1 MNDDERIIALTQ
13 EVLKYNR
20 MLQFYGV
27 RDHQVKNTK
36 IDFRIAALRI
46 IFRSFQIAFVI
57 LICAPVI
64 LMMMPLFYMTQRVSH
79 EKMKEAKAG
88 SKVKISGKDVV
99 TTWKLLTALVVAPLL
114 WIFYS
119 VNT

>member
-1 MNDDERIIALTQ
+1 VKGLTQ

-20 MLQFYGV
+20 MLAFYGV

-36 IDFRIAALRI
+36 IDIRIAVFRML
-46 IFRSFQIAFVI
+46 FRSLQIAFVI

-64 LMMMPLFYMTQRVSH
+64 LMMAPLFYLTRRVSH
-79 EKMKEAKAG
+79 EKMKEALAG

-99 TTWKLLTALVVAPLL
+99 STWKLLTAIVVAPLL
-114 WIFYS
+114 WGFYT
-119 VNT
+119 VRVG

>member
-1 MNDDERIIALTQ
+1 MKDDVRVKAFTQ

-20 MLQFYGV
+20 MLNFYGV

-36 IDFRIAALRI
+36 IDFRVAAFRI
-46 IFRSFQIAFVI
+46 FFRLFQLAFVI

-64 LMMMPLFYMTQRVSH
+64 LMMMPLFYVTRRVSH

-88 SKVKISGKDVV
+88 STVKISGKDVV
-99 TTWKLLTALVVAPLL
+99 TTWKLLTSLVVAPLL

-119 VNT
+119 VIF